1 MRLNVQP
8 SLRTIT
14 CFDGVLSVKATWTKP
29 LARRTLIN
37 YSNAN
42 QKMGWIHTLNRG
54 FIAGWARPS
63 GRRIEPMKVST
74 TALAFAG
81 AALLGGV
88 MVGHRSVPGMVPDL
102 RQIYGLLALVLG
114 AFAVF
119 RREALI
125 KNSAFGW
132 KVTGPIAVLI
142 GLALLASGL
151 LLLTTS

>member
-1 MRLNVQP
+1 
-8 SLRTIT
+8 
-14 CFDGVLSVKATWTKP
+14 
-29 LARRTLIN
+29 
-37 YSNAN
+37 
-42 QKMGWIHTLNRG
+42 
-54 FIAGWARPS
+54 
-63 GRRIEPMKVST
+63 MKLST

-81 AALLGGV
+81 AVLLGVV
-88 MVGHRSVPGMVPDL
+88 MVGHSSIAGMVPDL
-102 RQIYGLLALVLG
+102 RRIYGVLALVLG
-114 AFAVF
+114 VFAMF